1 MPMLLRM
8 NRNQECLEEEFGE
21 IPSSGIRQD
30 SFDDSLYLEFWTRM
44 LFSMLIDAD
53 VPGTPKSSMDGVKET
68 SANRSLRNA
77 TSSRF

>member
-1 MPMLLRM
+1 MPMPLIM

-21 IPSSGIRQD
+21 IPSSGIKQG
-30 SFDDSLYLEFWTRM
+30 SLDDILYPEFWIRM

-68 SANRSLRNA
+68 SANRSIRNA